1 MKFLLLAASMSLA
14 ILGQF
19 FLKKGVLASTLTPN
33 IESVIKTLF
42 SPYVFIGFLTYGI
55 SSIIWLFVL
64 QKFPLSV
71 AYPALSLTYLVI
83 VILSFLFLKEP
94 ITSIKIAGV
103 LLIILGVYFLFK

>member
-1 MKFLLLAASMSLA
+1 MKFLLLATSMSLA

-33 IESVIKTLF
+33 VESVIKTLF
-42 SPYVFIGFLTYGI
+42 SPYVFIGFVTYGI

-94 ITSIKIAGV
+94 ITSIKIAGI